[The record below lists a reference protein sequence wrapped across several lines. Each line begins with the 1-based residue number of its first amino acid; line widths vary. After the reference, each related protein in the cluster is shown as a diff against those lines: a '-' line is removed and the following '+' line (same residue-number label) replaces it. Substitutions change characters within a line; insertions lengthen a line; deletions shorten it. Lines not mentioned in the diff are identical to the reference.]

1 MNYEAAEAFIFDF
14 LQKNLSPKHHYHS
27 LHHTQD
33 VMKATVKLCEME
45 RLDEKTTTLM
55 KTAALFHDVG
65 FVEQYEKNEPVAA
78 AYAEKWLPDYGYD
91 TNDIAFIQRLILVT
105 DIAKQPVGL
114 HEKIMRDAD
123 LDYIG
128 RHDFFSISQRLREE
142 LFEFGKS
149 IKLVD
154 WHLIEKDFLE
164 KHIYFTES
172 AYRLRNS
179 GKQENMDEIKSLLQE
194 AGGLSGK
201 IDTRHP
207 EAPPLPDERRHIVQT
222 LQKTSLFRNAD
233 EVLLKHVAMMVER
246 LHLSAD
252 EPLFRKDDPGESM
265 YIIQEGKLKV
275 HDGGITLA
283 ELGPG
288 EYFGEASLIDNSPR
302 TASVSASTDA
312 VILRLGEKD
321 FYSLLVSYPSINR
334 MLMKELINRLRNQ
347 NNAIVAE
354 FRNREQKLQ
363 ELVEL
368 RTRQIVEE
376 KKNVE
381 LKSQELEKA
390 LKDLTE
396 TQRLLIHQEKMASLG
411 QLTTGI
417 AHELMNPLNFVN
429 NFSAVSSDLVQELSS
444 LELSAEAMEL
454 CTELLDNLKRITQH
468 GERAGNIVRSM
479 AEHSSVFGKE
489 KQLIDLHLLIR
500 DAAGVIIN
508 PTTDAVFKDHFDV
521 ILELNAEHHR
531 IKAVYSEWFRVLTNL
546 IRNAVWAIEERR
558 NADQNLKGLISIRTY
573 NQDNAVLIA
582 VQDNGIG
589 IPEENLKKIFIPF
602 FTTHPPGNGVGLGL
616 SISHQIVSASG
627 GSIQPG
633 QSVEG
638 ACMVISIP
646 LENQQ

>member
-1 MNYEAAEAFIFDF
+1 MNYPAAEKFIFDF
-14 LQKNLSPKHHYHS
+14 LQNNLSSRHHYHS
-27 LHHTQD
+27 ISHTQD
-33 VMKATVKLCEME
+33 VMRATVKLCEME
-45 RLDEKTTTLM
+45 RLDEKTTVLM

-65 FVEQYEKNEPVAA
+65 FVDQYEKNEPIAA
-78 AYAEKWLPDYGYD
+78 SYAGKWLPGFDYQTD
-91 TNDIAFIQRLILVT
+91 DISFIQRLILVT
-105 DIAKQPVGL
+105 DISKQPEGL

-128 RHDFFSISQRLREE
+128 RHDFFSISQLLREE
-142 LFEFGKS
+142 LFEFGKN

-172 AYRLRNS
+172 AYRLRNT
-179 GKQENMDEIKSLLQE
+179 GKQENLAEIKSLLEQ
-194 AGGLSGK
+194 AGGLVGK

-207 EAPPLPDERRHIVQT
+207 EAPPLPDERRNIVQT
-222 LQKTSLFRNAD
+222 LASTSLFKNAD
-233 EVLLKHVAMMVER
+233 EVLLKHVAMTVER
-246 LHLSAD
+246 LNLKAE

-265 YIIQEGKLKV
+265 YIIQEGRLKV
-275 HDGGITLA
+275 HDDQITLA
-283 ELGPG
+283 ELGPCD
-288 EYFGEASLIDNSPR
+288 YFGEASLIDNSPR

-321 FYSLLVSYPSINR
+321 FYSLLVTYPSINR

-347 NNAIVAE
+347 NNAIVSE
-354 FRNREQKLQ
+354 FKNREQKLQ

-376 KKNVE
+376 KRKVE

-390 LKDLTE
+390 LKDLTD

-429 NFSAVSSDLVQELSS
+429 NFSSVSVELLQDLSKLDLGE
-444 LELSAEAMEL
+444 EAMEM
-454 CTELLDNLKRITQH
+454 CDELLENLKRINQH
-468 GERAGNIVRSM
+468 GERAGSIVRSM
-479 AEHSSVFGKE
+479 AEHSAVFGKE

-521 ILELNAEHHR
+521 ALDLGADRHDF
-531 IKAVYSEWFRVLTNL
+531 KAVYSEWFRLMTNL
-546 IRNAVWAIEERR
+546 IRNAVWAIEEKRAL
-558 NADQNLKGLISIRTY
+558 NNDVKGLISLRTW
-573 NQDNAVLIA
+573 NEGDSLIIE
-582 VQDNGIG
+582 VRDNGIG
-589 IPEENLKKIFIPF
+589 IPEENLKKIFVPF
-602 FTTHPPGNGVGLGL
+602 FTTLPPGNGVGLGL
-616 SISHQIVSASG
+616 SISHQIVSAAG
-627 GSIQPG
+627 GNIQPA
-633 QSVEG
+633 QVEEG
-638 ACMVISIP
+638 ACMIIRIP
-646 LENQQ
+646 LEKGA